1 MCEHNEGISVTY
13 VINGTV
19 MNFHG
24 GEFNG
29 CGKEIHR
36 GLEETADVEQPYH
49 LLDFIFPGISF
60 GWG

>member
-1 MCEHNEGISVTY
+1 MCKHNEGISVTY

-19 MNFHG
+19 MNFRG

-36 GLEETADVEQPYH
+36 GLEVTADVEQPDH
-49 LLDFIFPGISF
+49 LIDFIFPGISF